1 MTAYELEPFKAL
13 IRTRCG
19 LVFEGVGERRLAAA
33 IAERMRTVADP
44 GGSRYLGMLQVSE
57 AEFRALVNLLTI
69 NETYF
74 FREPEQIHWLV
85 DRVVPRLLAQRGAEG
100 RVRILSAGC
109 SSGEEP
115 YSVAIALHQRYG
127 AAASQLFEIVAGDID
142 SDVITRAQEAFY
154 TSFSFRA
161 MPFALRE
168 SHFEAVDGRYR
179 LKDAIRQMVTFRA
192 LNLIDVSAFREPAG
206 FDLVLMRNV
215 SIYFDVPTRKRI
227 QEGLVTLMND
237 GAVLITGSTETL
249 ANDLGVLHLAEEDGH
264 FHFVRGVPRSPQPR
278 PPFQAMAGLAGPQAG
293 AAWASV
299 PKADALFAPAHRD
312 ALEGLAGAGL
322 AGMGRVEAP
331 VSAQGSTMLGLQ
343 APPGPDL
350 AALRQLVCDERY
362 EAALR
367 PLARWLEAAPDDVA
381 AQLLY
386 AFANLN
392 RRQFTLAERIAG
404 RVIEA
409 DPWSVDAHF
418 LLGMSAKWQQDLA
431 QATSWFKK
439 AAYLCQ
445 TCWPAHYFLGGLYAA
460 QGDERAAMRA
470 WRGCLQLLGDDSAD
484 TGIRHLPLG
493 LRAHE
498 IRFLCERRLAGPQ
511 AALPAGDEVGAR
523 WR

>member
-13 IRTRCG
+13 IRARCG

-33 IAERMRTVADP
+33 IAERMRTALDQ
-44 GGSRYLGMLQVSE
+44 GGSGYLGVLQTCE
-57 AEFRALVNLLTI
+57 AEFSALVNLLTI

-85 DRVVPRLLAQRGAEG
+85 DRLVPRLLSQRGPER

-109 SSGEEP
+109 ASGEEP

-127 AAASQLFEIVAGDID
+127 AAAPQLFEIVAGDID
-142 SDVITRAQEAFY
+142 SDVIARAQEALY

-161 MPFALRE
+161 MPPALRE
-168 SHFEAVDGRYR
+168 THFEAVDGRYR
-179 LKDAIRQMVTFRA
+179 LKDAIRQMVAFRA

-215 SIYFDVPTRKRI
+215 SIYFDVPARKRI
-227 QEGLVTLMND
+227 QKGLVTLMND

-249 ANDLGVLHLAEEDGH
+249 ANDLGVLQLAEEDGH
-264 FHFVRGVPRSPQPR
+264 FHFIHGALPPSSSLRPSHQSAVATAVP
-278 PPFQAMAGLAGPQAG
+278 AG
-293 AAWASV
+293 AQSIVARAGEHTADWAGT
-299 PKADALFAPAHRD
+299 PARRD
-312 ALEGLAGAGL
+312 ASGALAASSPERMHGA
-322 AGMGRVEAP
+322 
-331 VSAQGSTMLGLQ
+331 QT
-343 APPGPDL
+343 PPRLDF
-350 AALRQLVCDERY
+350 AALRQMVCDERY
-362 EAALR
+362 EAAL
-367 PLARWLEAAPDDVA
+367 PSLARWLEASPDDVA

-392 RRQFTLAERIAG
+392 RRQFALAEHIAG

-418 LLGMSAKWQQDLA
+418 LFGMSAKWQQDLA
-431 QATSWFKK
+431 RATSWFKK
-439 AAYLCQ
+439 TAYLCQ

-470 WRGCLQLLGDDSAD
+470 WRGCLQLLGDAPAD

-493 LRAHE
+493 LRPHE
-498 IRFLCERRLAGPQ
+498 IRFLCERRLAGPT
-511 AALPAGDEVGAR
+511 AALPAGDEVGAG